1 MKQNF
6 HFAAKAETNERK
18 PVKFERMEMM
28 PSNNGTPVSSHAT
41 GAAAADGVGTVATPI
56 DLNRVWNTHNHNDH
70 NIPILNEQCS
80 ANETTVKHACQLF
93 EICVS
98 NLTMLVEEVEV
109 KLQRKTDSNNNYMMR
124 YDPVRL
130 HHTWYDFVTVQV
142 AFYGGLFI
150 GTIFGA
156 IMLFTMKLI
165 SDCVTMSSA
174 DSAEHQLRRKRS
186 EYATNELLVILD
198 RQ

>member
-1 MKQNF
+1 MIKKTKLS
-6 HFAAKAETNERK
+6 FAAKTETK
-18 PVKFERMEMM
+18 DSPTMKFERMQMLAT
-28 PSNNGTPVSSHAT
+28 NNSTAVLSHIT
-41 GAAAADGVGTVATPI
+41 TTATPNTTSI
-56 DLNRVWNTHNHNDH
+56 DLTRVWNIRHHNDH
-70 NIPILNEQCS
+70 NIPILNERCS

-109 KLQRKTDSNNNYMMR
+109 KLQRKSDNIMKMQ
-124 YDPVRL
+124 YDPVHL

-156 IMLFTMKLI
+156 IMLFMLKLI
-165 SDCVTMSSA
+165 SDCVMMS
-174 DSAEHQLRRKRS
+174 DTETEHRVQRKRS
-186 EYATNELLVILD
+186 ELSIA
-198 RQ
+198 